1 MSKKTIAPPPAV
13 AALSDR
19 FGFQIAGLARAYR
32 RVIDRRMEPLDV
44 SPSQWPLL
52 LNLWYHEGATQ
63 QELADMLE
71 MTRGGMN
78 KLLNRLEAAGFLRR
92 EEGSDLRSKRIF
104 LEDRMR
110 PAVQAMDRIQQEVIA
125 ASVSGLSRAEGDELM
140 RLLQKVQDAVD
151 QLAAP

>member
-1 MSKKTIAPPPAV
+1 MAPAPAI

-19 FGFQIAGLARAYR
+19 FGFQIAGLARSYR
-32 RVIDRRMEPLDV
+32 RVIDQRMQPLDV
-44 SPSQWPLL
+44 APSQWPLL
-52 LNLWYHEGATQ
+52 LNVWYHEGATQ

-104 LEDRMR
+104 LEDSKR

-125 ASVSGLSRAEGDELM
+125 ASVSVLTPAEGEQLTQ
-140 RLLQKVQDAVD
+140 LLQKVQGAIDK
-151 QLAAP
+151 LAAE